1 MSSLC
6 QSKKASKPSTTDRIM
21 PAVWRNRRAMTSGRT
36 GILNACKMFSHNT
49 RRSKGGLAPEPDVR
63 FLRHT
68 LPMSVTNRLMAE
80 RCFCDDCELIS
91 VVVGTELGEVAGRAV
106 SGGVGGQAR
115 EVPAGIRW
123 CAN

>member
-1 MSSLC
+1 
-6 QSKKASKPSTTDRIM
+6 
-21 PAVWRNRRAMTSGRT
+21 MT
-36 GILNACKMFSHNT
+36 
-49 RRSKGGLAPEPDVR
+49 EPDVR
-63 FLRHT
+63 FLKHT

-115 EVPAGIRW
+115 EVPAGIGW
-123 CAN
+123 CANWGVGGMTGATGTANERGDA